1 MSYPLT
7 FKDTPR
13 RNMASKLAEIEVL
26 FAKSCNPVKTGL
38 EELFTPIVD
47 RLELLLSMTPERKLF
62 TKSIIEEALYGY
74 DMMKSGN
81 NVK

>member
-13 RNMASKLAEIEVL
+13 RNIASKLAEIEVL
-26 FAKSCNPVKTGL
+26 FAKSCNPVKMGL
-38 EELFTPIVD
+38 EELLTPIVD

-62 TKSIIEEALYGY
+62 TKSIIEEALCGY
-74 DMMKSGN
+74 NMMK
-81 NVK
+81 KWK

>member
-1 MSYPLT
+1 
-7 FKDTPR
+7 
-13 RNMASKLAEIEVL
+13 MASKLAEIEVL

>member
-1 MSYPLT
+1 
-7 FKDTPR
+7 
-13 RNMASKLAEIEVL
+13 
-26 FAKSCNPVKTGL
+26 
-38 EELFTPIVD
+38 
-47 RLELLLSMTPERKLF
+47 MTPERKLF